1 MASPIV
7 VVSVIVTLTSDP
19 FSPLL
24 LNVMGIMLVTV
35 ASNAAVAS
43 EFWPYTNVNSQT
55 PPPKDDNFSLE
66 VSPLHVHEIL
76 YNTPSLVTTQ
86 WIYLMSRD

>member
-43 EFWPYTNVNSQT
+43 EF
-55 PPPKDDNFSLE
+55 
-66 VSPLHVHEIL
+66 
-76 YNTPSLVTTQ
+76 
-86 WIYLMSRD
+86 